1 MEPYQLA
8 LQGWGSFV
16 FAYILHM
23 ESLADQKQLYFLQQR
38 SYYIQTLSQDYVRS
52 YISSGATSKKD

>member
-1 MEPYQLA
+1 MSIGTRGNPQLRQNFLCSFDLVRFDSYIEPYQLA

-23 ESLADQKQLYFLQQR
+23 ESLADQKQLYF
-38 SYYIQTLSQDYVRS
+38 
-52 YISSGATSKKD
+52 